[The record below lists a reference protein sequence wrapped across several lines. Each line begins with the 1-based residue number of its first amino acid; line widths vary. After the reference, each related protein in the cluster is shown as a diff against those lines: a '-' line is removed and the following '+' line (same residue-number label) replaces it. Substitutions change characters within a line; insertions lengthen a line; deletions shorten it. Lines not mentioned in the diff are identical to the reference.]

1 MPRNIFETGVHK
13 IAEKLAKVL
22 GPIGGQDKGPSHE
35 SERERKQMFGRL
47 IQANKSRR
55 GLRGREGGRKG

>member
-13 IAEKLAKVL
+13 IAEKLANVL

-35 SERERKQMFGRL
+35 SERERKQMFGRH
-47 IQANKSRR
+47 IQANK
-55 GLRGREGGRKG
+55 